1 MFATLYE
8 CSTHGLVIAS
18 YGCCVCASLRRDCY
32 VRLLSD
38 HERVSEAC
46 VPWRSGRFD
55 PDGHILPRGPP
66 RCQQIAENP
75 WYHCVTI
82 RYKAPSRAQAHT
94 QRARTC
100 THAHTHPWAH
110 PGARTYAHAGTSRGQ
125 RAYPHTHTRGGAYS
139 TSCVKNQAPQRG
151 SAQAEAS
158 LYAFRKLC

>member
-82 RYKAPSRAQAHT
+82 RYKAPL
-94 QRARTC
+94 AR
-100 THAHTHPWAH
+100 
-110 PGARTYAHAGTSRGQ
+110 
-125 RAYPHTHTRGGAYS
+125 PHTHTRTHTPGRTQARARTHTQAPRGANARTRTRTRAGARIAPPASKIKHPNGGA
-139 TSCVKNQAPQRG
+139 
-151 SAQAEAS
+151 
-158 LYAFRKLC
+158 RKLKRLYMPLENYVKM